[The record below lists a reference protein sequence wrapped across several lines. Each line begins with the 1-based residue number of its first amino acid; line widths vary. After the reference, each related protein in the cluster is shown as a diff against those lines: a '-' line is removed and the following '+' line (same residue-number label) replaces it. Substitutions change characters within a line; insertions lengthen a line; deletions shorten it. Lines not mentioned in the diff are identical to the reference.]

1 MAVRDGRPQVGIVMG
16 SDSDWETMEAAAE
29 RLKHLEIDYE
39 VQVMSAH
46 RSPKLVRRY
55 AEGARRRGLAVL
67 IAGAGG
73 AAHLAGVV
81 AAHTTLPVIGVP
93 VAAGG
98 LGGLDALLATVQMP
112 PGVPVATVA
121 IGRGGAHRGGAGRV
135 PDRDGLRPG
144 RRRPLRR
151 RGGPSGRRAR
161 AGGGEAD
168 PRPGARPRHGGDG
181 RGRDPARRAP
191 ARGALLAGRAD
202 ARAARARRPAGP
214 AHRGQRHDRR
224 ARARAP
230 ARGGAG
236 GHAGRAG
243 DGAEREPARRGAA
256 AAARRGARL
265 LRRARRRLP
274 GRRPAARGRVH
285 RGGDRG
291 RAPASPAPG
300 PRVRGRAARGPR
312 GGLMAVVRPLAG
324 LRYDPAHAGEV
335 GQLLAPPY
343 DVITAAEQAE
353 LYARS
358 PYNVIRLILPR
369 EAERGAAAAQTLR
382 DWIAAGILAPDP
394 EPALYLYTQ
403 QFSLPDGSTRRR
415 DGLLCRLRLEDF
427 SSGVVR
433 PHERTLPGPK
443 ADRLALLR
451 ATGANLS
458 AIFGLY
464 ARPGE
469 PVRELLAGA
478 ELGAPL
484 VDVSGWHQLWRVTD
498 AAAIARVEAALA
510 DQTIIIADGH
520 HRYETALAYRDEQP
534 GNEAATYILAYLAN
548 MEEEGVVILPTHRLV
563 RAPLGPDVAAVEA
576 GRAAVAFLLN
586 PPSMAQVREVC
597 LAGEVMPEK
606 STYFYPKLA
615 TGLVF
620 SLVGPPWV

>member
-1 MAVRDGRPQVGIVMG
+1 
-16 SDSDWETMEAAAE
+16 
-29 RLKHLEIDYE
+29 
-39 VQVMSAH
+39 
-46 RSPKLVRRY
+46 
-55 AEGARRRGLAVL
+55 
-67 IAGAGG
+67 
-73 AAHLAGVV
+73 
-81 AAHTTLPVIGVP
+81 
-93 VAAGG
+93 
-98 LGGLDALLATVQMP
+98 
-112 PGVPVATVA
+112 
-121 IGRGGAHRGGAGRV
+121 
-135 PDRDGLRPG
+135 
-144 RRRPLRR
+144 
-151 RGGPSGRRAR
+151 
-161 AGGGEAD
+161 
-168 PRPGARPRHGGDG
+168 
-181 RGRDPARRAP
+181 
-191 ARGALLAGRAD
+191 
-202 ARAARARRPAGP
+202 
-214 AHRGQRHDRR
+214 
-224 ARARAP
+224 
-230 ARGGAG
+230 
-236 GHAGRAG
+236 
-243 DGAEREPARRGAA
+243 
-256 AAARRGARL
+256 
-265 LRRARRRLP
+265 
-274 GRRPAARGRVH
+274 
-285 RGGDRG
+285 
-291 RAPASPAPG
+291 
-300 PRVRGRAARGPR
+300 
-312 GGLMAVVRPLAG
+312 MAVVRPLAG
-324 LRYDPAHAGEV
+324 LRYDPARAGDV

-369 EAERGAAAAQTLR
+369 EAERGAAAARTLR
-382 DWIAAGILAPDP
+382 EWIAAGILAPDP

-478 ELGAPL
+478 QLGAPL

-498 AAAIARVEAALA
+498 ASAIARVEAALA

-563 RAPLGPDVAAVEA
+563 RGPLGLDAAALEARLGESFVLEAIDPRRRRAAGEIDCVLPDRRLRLRPGPAARERLRDLPPVLRGLAVELLRHAILEPILGVGPEDLEFTHDDEEAIAAVAA
-576 GRAAVAFLLN
+576 GRAAAAFLLN
-586 PPSMAQVREVC
+586 PPTMAEVREVC

>member
-1 MAVRDGRPQVGIVMG
+1 
-16 SDSDWETMEAAAE
+16 
-29 RLKHLEIDYE
+29 
-39 VQVMSAH
+39 
-46 RSPKLVRRY
+46 
-55 AEGARRRGLAVL
+55 
-67 IAGAGG
+67 
-73 AAHLAGVV
+73 
-81 AAHTTLPVIGVP
+81 
-93 VAAGG
+93 
-98 LGGLDALLATVQMP
+98 
-112 PGVPVATVA
+112 
-121 IGRGGAHRGGAGRV
+121 
-135 PDRDGLRPG
+135 
-144 RRRPLRR
+144 
-151 RGGPSGRRAR
+151 
-161 AGGGEAD
+161 
-168 PRPGARPRHGGDG
+168 
-181 RGRDPARRAP
+181 
-191 ARGALLAGRAD
+191 
-202 ARAARARRPAGP
+202 
-214 AHRGQRHDRR
+214 
-224 ARARAP
+224 
-230 ARGGAG
+230 
-236 GHAGRAG
+236 
-243 DGAEREPARRGAA
+243 
-256 AAARRGARL
+256 
-265 LRRARRRLP
+265 
-274 GRRPAARGRVH
+274 
-285 RGGDRG
+285 
-291 RAPASPAPG
+291 
-300 PRVRGRAARGPR
+300 
-312 GGLMAVVRPLAG
+312 MAVVRPLAG
-324 LRYDPAHAGEV
+324 LRYDPARAGDV

-382 DWIAAGILAPDP
+382 EWIAAGILAPDP

-478 ELGAPL
+478 PLGAPL

-498 AAAIARVEAALA
+498 ASAIARVETALA

-520 HRYETALAYRDEQP
+520 HRYETALAYRDEQR
-534 GNEAATYILAYLAN
+534 GNEAAAYVLAYLAN

-563 RAPLGPDVAAVEA
+563 RRRLGALATRLGESFAVEPANARRRAAGEIDCVLPDRRLRLRPGPAARERLRDLPPVLRGLAVELLRRAILEPILGVGPEDLEFTHDDEEAIAAVAA
-576 GRAAVAFLLN
+576 GRAAAAFLLN
-586 PPSMAQVREVC
+586 PPSMAEVREVC

>member
-1 MAVRDGRPQVGIVMG
+1 
-16 SDSDWETMEAAAE
+16 
-29 RLKHLEIDYE
+29 
-39 VQVMSAH
+39 
-46 RSPKLVRRY
+46 
-55 AEGARRRGLAVL
+55 
-67 IAGAGG
+67 
-73 AAHLAGVV
+73 
-81 AAHTTLPVIGVP
+81 
-93 VAAGG
+93 
-98 LGGLDALLATVQMP
+98 
-112 PGVPVATVA
+112 
-121 IGRGGAHRGGAGRV
+121 
-135 PDRDGLRPG
+135 
-144 RRRPLRR
+144 
-151 RGGPSGRRAR
+151 
-161 AGGGEAD
+161 
-168 PRPGARPRHGGDG
+168 
-181 RGRDPARRAP
+181 
-191 ARGALLAGRAD
+191 
-202 ARAARARRPAGP
+202 
-214 AHRGQRHDRR
+214 
-224 ARARAP
+224 
-230 ARGGAG
+230 
-236 GHAGRAG
+236 
-243 DGAEREPARRGAA
+243 
-256 AAARRGARL
+256 
-265 LRRARRRLP
+265 
-274 GRRPAARGRVH
+274 
-285 RGGDRG
+285 
-291 RAPASPAPG
+291 
-300 PRVRGRAARGPR
+300 
-312 GGLMAVVRPLAG
+312 MAVVRPLAG
-324 LRYDPAHAGEV
+324 LRYDPARAGDV

-369 EAERGAAAAQTLR
+369 EAERGAAAARALR
-382 DWIAAGILAPDP
+382 EWIAAGILAPDP

-498 AAAIARVEAALA
+498 ASAIARAEAALT

-563 RAPLGPDVAAVEA
+563 RRPLGFGAAALAARLGESFAVEPA
-576 GRAAVAFLLN
+576 DERRRRAA
-586 PPSMAQVREVC
+586 
-597 LAGEVMPEK
+597 G
-606 STYFYPKLA
+606 
-615 TGLVF
+615 
-620 SLVGPPWV
+620 

>member
-1 MAVRDGRPQVGIVMG
+1 
-16 SDSDWETMEAAAE
+16 
-29 RLKHLEIDYE
+29 
-39 VQVMSAH
+39 
-46 RSPKLVRRY
+46 
-55 AEGARRRGLAVL
+55 
-67 IAGAGG
+67 
-73 AAHLAGVV
+73 
-81 AAHTTLPVIGVP
+81 
-93 VAAGG
+93 
-98 LGGLDALLATVQMP
+98 
-112 PGVPVATVA
+112 
-121 IGRGGAHRGGAGRV
+121 
-135 PDRDGLRPG
+135 
-144 RRRPLRR
+144 
-151 RGGPSGRRAR
+151 
-161 AGGGEAD
+161 
-168 PRPGARPRHGGDG
+168 
-181 RGRDPARRAP
+181 
-191 ARGALLAGRAD
+191 
-202 ARAARARRPAGP
+202 
-214 AHRGQRHDRR
+214 
-224 ARARAP
+224 
-230 ARGGAG
+230 
-236 GHAGRAG
+236 
-243 DGAEREPARRGAA
+243 
-256 AAARRGARL
+256 
-265 LRRARRRLP
+265 
-274 GRRPAARGRVH
+274 
-285 RGGDRG
+285 
-291 RAPASPAPG
+291 
-300 PRVRGRAARGPR
+300 
-312 GGLMAVVRPLAG
+312 MAVVRPLTG

-369 EAERGAAAAQTLR
+369 EAERGAAAARTLSE
-382 DWIAAGILAPDP
+382 WIAAGILAPDP

-403 QFSLPDGSTRRR
+403 QFSLPDGSMRRR

-478 ELGAPL
+478 QLGAPL

-498 AAAIARVEAALA
+498 ASAIARVEAALA

-520 HRYETALAYRDEQP
+520 HRYETALAYRDEQR

-548 MEEEGVVILPTHRLV
+548 MEEEGVVILPTHRLI
-563 RAPLGPDVAAVEA
+563 RRPLGFGGAALAARLGESFAVEPADERRRRAAGEIDCVLPDRRLRLRAGPAARERLRDLPSVLRGLAVECLRRAILEPILGVGPENLEFTHDDEEAIAAVAA
-576 GRAAVAFLLN
+576 GRAAAAFLLN
-586 PPSMAQVREVC
+586 PPSMAEVREVC
-597 LAGEVMPEK
+597 LAGELMPEK

>member
-1 MAVRDGRPQVGIVMG
+1 
-16 SDSDWETMEAAAE
+16 
-29 RLKHLEIDYE
+29 
-39 VQVMSAH
+39 
-46 RSPKLVRRY
+46 
-55 AEGARRRGLAVL
+55 
-67 IAGAGG
+67 
-73 AAHLAGVV
+73 
-81 AAHTTLPVIGVP
+81 
-93 VAAGG
+93 
-98 LGGLDALLATVQMP
+98 
-112 PGVPVATVA
+112 
-121 IGRGGAHRGGAGRV
+121 
-135 PDRDGLRPG
+135 
-144 RRRPLRR
+144 
-151 RGGPSGRRAR
+151 
-161 AGGGEAD
+161 
-168 PRPGARPRHGGDG
+168 
-181 RGRDPARRAP
+181 
-191 ARGALLAGRAD
+191 
-202 ARAARARRPAGP
+202 
-214 AHRGQRHDRR
+214 
-224 ARARAP
+224 
-230 ARGGAG
+230 
-236 GHAGRAG
+236 
-243 DGAEREPARRGAA
+243 
-256 AAARRGARL
+256 
-265 LRRARRRLP
+265 
-274 GRRPAARGRVH
+274 
-285 RGGDRG
+285 
-291 RAPASPAPG
+291 
-300 PRVRGRAARGPR
+300 
-312 GGLMAVVRPLAG
+312 MAVVRPLAG
-324 LRYDPAHAGEV
+324 LRYDPARAGDV

-382 DWIAAGILAPDP
+382 EWIAAGILAPDP

-478 ELGAPL
+478 QLGAPL

-498 AAAIARVEAALA
+498 ASAIARVEAALA

-520 HRYETALAYRDEQP
+520 HRYETALAYRDEQR
-534 GNEAATYILAYLAN
+534 GNEAAAYVLAYLAN

-563 RAPLGPDVAAVEA
+563 RRPLGVGAAALAARLGESFAVEPVDERRRRAAGEIDCVLPDRRLRLRAGPAARERLRDLPPVLRGLAVDLLRRAILEPILGVGPEDLEFTHDDEEAIAAVAA
-576 GRAAVAFLLN
+576 GRAAAAFLLN
-586 PPSMAQVREVC
+586 PPSMAEVREVC

>member
-1 MAVRDGRPQVGIVMG
+1 
-16 SDSDWETMEAAAE
+16 
-29 RLKHLEIDYE
+29 
-39 VQVMSAH
+39 
-46 RSPKLVRRY
+46 
-55 AEGARRRGLAVL
+55 
-67 IAGAGG
+67 
-73 AAHLAGVV
+73 
-81 AAHTTLPVIGVP
+81 
-93 VAAGG
+93 
-98 LGGLDALLATVQMP
+98 
-112 PGVPVATVA
+112 
-121 IGRGGAHRGGAGRV
+121 
-135 PDRDGLRPG
+135 
-144 RRRPLRR
+144 
-151 RGGPSGRRAR
+151 
-161 AGGGEAD
+161 
-168 PRPGARPRHGGDG
+168 
-181 RGRDPARRAP
+181 
-191 ARGALLAGRAD
+191 
-202 ARAARARRPAGP
+202 
-214 AHRGQRHDRR
+214 
-224 ARARAP
+224 
-230 ARGGAG
+230 
-236 GHAGRAG
+236 
-243 DGAEREPARRGAA
+243 
-256 AAARRGARL
+256 
-265 LRRARRRLP
+265 
-274 GRRPAARGRVH
+274 
-285 RGGDRG
+285 
-291 RAPASPAPG
+291 
-300 PRVRGRAARGPR
+300 
-312 GGLMAVVRPLAG
+312 MAVVRPLAG
-324 LRYDPAHAGEV
+324 LRYDPARAGDV

-369 EAERGAAAAQTLR
+369 EAERGAAAARTLR
-382 DWIAAGILAPDP
+382 EWIAAGILAPDP

-478 ELGAPL
+478 QLGAPL

-498 AAAIARVEAALA
+498 ASAIARVEAALA

-520 HRYETALAYRDEQP
+520 HRYETALAYRDEQR
-534 GNEAATYILAYLAN
+534 GNEAAAYVLAYLAN

-563 RAPLGPDVAAVEA
+563 RRPLGALATRLGESFAVEPANARRRAAGEIDCVLPDRRLRLRDLPPVLRGLAVELLRRAILEPILGVGPEDLEFTHDDEEAIAAVAA
-576 GRAAVAFLLN
+576 GRAAAAFLLN
-586 PPSMAQVREVC
+586 PPTMAEVREVC

>member
-1 MAVRDGRPQVGIVMG
+1 MA
-16 SDSDWETMEAAAE
+16 A
-29 RLKHLEIDYE
+29 
-39 VQVMSAH
+39 
-46 RSPKLVRRY
+46 
-55 AEGARRRGLAVL
+55 
-67 IAGAGG
+67 
-73 AAHLAGVV
+73 
-81 AAHTTLPVIGVP
+81 
-93 VAAGG
+93 
-98 LGGLDALLATVQMP
+98 
-112 PGVPVATVA
+112 
-121 IGRGGAHRGGAGRV
+121 
-135 PDRDGLRPG
+135 
-144 RRRPLRR
+144 
-151 RGGPSGRRAR
+151 
-161 AGGGEAD
+161 
-168 PRPGARPRHGGDG
+168 
-181 RGRDPARRAP
+181 
-191 ARGALLAGRAD
+191 
-202 ARAARARRPAGP
+202 
-214 AHRGQRHDRR
+214 
-224 ARARAP
+224 
-230 ARGGAG
+230 
-236 GHAGRAG
+236 
-243 DGAEREPARRGAA
+243 
-256 AAARRGARL
+256 
-265 LRRARRRLP
+265 
-274 GRRPAARGRVH
+274 
-285 RGGDRG
+285 
-291 RAPASPAPG
+291 
-300 PRVRGRAARGPR
+300 
-312 GGLMAVVRPLAG
+312 VRPLAA
-324 LRYDPAHAGEV
+324 LRYDPARAGDL
-335 GQLLAPPY
+335 GQVLAPPY

-353 LYARS
+353 LHARS

-382 DWIAAGILAPDP
+382 EWIAAGILAPDP

-469 PVRELLAGA
+469 PVRELLGGQK
-478 ELGAPL
+478 LGAPL

-498 AAAIARVEAALA
+498 ASVIARVQAALA
-510 DQTIIIADGH
+510 PETIIIADGH
-520 HRYETALAYRDEQP
+520 HRYETALAYRDQQP
-534 GNEAATYILAYLAN
+534 GNEAAGYVLTYLAN

-563 RAPLGPDVAAVEA
+563 RGPLGLDAAALEARLGESFVLEALDPRRRRVAGEIDCVLPARRLRLRAGPAARERLRGLPPVLRGLEVELLRRAILEPILDVRPEGLDFTHDDEEAVAAVEA

>member
-1 MAVRDGRPQVGIVMG
+1 MA
-16 SDSDWETMEAAAE
+16 A
-29 RLKHLEIDYE
+29 
-39 VQVMSAH
+39 
-46 RSPKLVRRY
+46 
-55 AEGARRRGLAVL
+55 
-67 IAGAGG
+67 
-73 AAHLAGVV
+73 
-81 AAHTTLPVIGVP
+81 
-93 VAAGG
+93 
-98 LGGLDALLATVQMP
+98 
-112 PGVPVATVA
+112 
-121 IGRGGAHRGGAGRV
+121 
-135 PDRDGLRPG
+135 
-144 RRRPLRR
+144 
-151 RGGPSGRRAR
+151 
-161 AGGGEAD
+161 
-168 PRPGARPRHGGDG
+168 
-181 RGRDPARRAP
+181 
-191 ARGALLAGRAD
+191 
-202 ARAARARRPAGP
+202 
-214 AHRGQRHDRR
+214 
-224 ARARAP
+224 
-230 ARGGAG
+230 
-236 GHAGRAG
+236 
-243 DGAEREPARRGAA
+243 
-256 AAARRGARL
+256 
-265 LRRARRRLP
+265 
-274 GRRPAARGRVH
+274 
-285 RGGDRG
+285 
-291 RAPASPAPG
+291 
-300 PRVRGRAARGPR
+300 
-312 GGLMAVVRPLAG
+312 VRPLAG
-324 LRYDPAHAGEV
+324 LRYDPARAGDL
-335 GQLLAPPY
+335 GQVLAPPY

-353 LYARS
+353 LHARS

-369 EAERGAAAAQTLR
+369 EAERGAAAARTLR
-382 DWIAAGILAPDP
+382 EWIAAGILAPDP

-498 AAAIARVEAALA
+498 ASVIARVQAALA
-510 DQTIIIADGH
+510 NQTIIIADGH

-534 GNEAATYILAYLAN
+534 GNEAAGYVLACLAN
-548 MEEEGVVILPTHRLV
+548 MEEEGAVILPTHRLV
-563 RAPLGPDVAAVEA
+563 RGPLGPDGAALAARLGESFTVEPVDARRRRAAGEIDCVLPGRRLRLRAAPAARERLRDLPPVLRGLAVELLHRAILEPVLGLGPEDLEFTHDDEEAAAAVAA

-620 SLVGPPWV
+620 SLVGPPWA